1 MNQPNRLETGG
12 RIDRQA
18 AVRFT
23 FNGKSFEGFR
33 GDTLA
38 SALLAN
44 GVSVVGRSL
53 KYHRPRGIVG
63 AGSEEPNAVL
73 QIGTGP
79 VTLPNQ
85 VATQVELYDGLE
97 AATVTSWPSVNFDIR
112 AVMGLF
118 SRLMPPG
125 FYYKTFMWPK
135 GYWRKYERFIRNAA
149 GLGVTPDGPDPD
161 RYDKFNAHCDVL
173 VVGGGPAGLA
183 AACEAGRTG
192 ARVIL
197 VDEQPEFG
205 GSLLASRQIIDGVS
219 ATEWVSATVDEL
231 ASMEEVRLLPRSTA
245 VGYYDHN
252 FVTILER
259 VSDHLPAN
267 DGTRPR
273 ERLWRVRAKRVV
285 LATGAIERPLVFAN
299 NDRPGVMLA
308 SAVSTYLN
316 RYAVAPGSKAVVFT
330 NNDSAYQTVL
340 DLADVGI
347 RVAAVVDVRSEPGG
361 PLVAQVGRSGI
372 EVLGRHAVVDVKGR
386 MRVKGVDVMRLDDSG
401 HAIEGRRRRIACDL
415 VAVSGGWNPT
425 VHLHTQSG
433 GSLRFDELRA
443 CFVPEEPAQAER
455 LAGSSNGS
463 FTLAECL
470 VEGSAAGAHA
480 ARDAGFGDGKVSSP
494 SAAVDDPAEEPLQA
508 VWIVPS
514 PKPVSRRPKQFV
526 DLQTDT
532 TAADIA
538 IAAREG
544 YQSIEHIKRY
554 TTLGM
559 GTDQGKLGNVAG
571 IGVLAE
577 TLGEDIAS
585 TGTTTFRPPYTPVT
599 YGAIAGRVGGD
610 LFDPVRKTPIHGWHE
625 QAGALFEY
633 VGQWKRAWY
642 YPSPGDSMQD
652 AVDRESL
659 AARKGVAITDAS
671 TLGKIDIQG
680 PDAAEFLNRV
690 YTNAW
695 LKLPIGRCRYGLMLG
710 EDGMLMD
717 DGVTAHLGENHYLMH
732 TTTGNAAVVMAWL
745 ERWLQTEWPELK
757 VYLTSVTDHWATVSL
772 VGPLSRD
779 VISAICSDI
788 DFSGDALPFMSV
800 RLGTVAG
807 VPARVFRISFSGELT
822 YEINVQANYGRAV
835 WDACIE
841 AGERYNIAPYGTEV
855 MHVLRA
861 EKGFIIVGQDTD
873 GSVTPIDAGM
883 SWLVSKR
890 KDFLGRR
897 SLSRSDM
904 LREDRKQLVGLLTDT
919 PTDVLPDGGPVV
931 DDPAARIPTPMLG
944 HVTSSYYSA
953 VLGRSI
959 AMAMVKGGRS
969 RMGDRVYVSDAD
981 GRGIG
986 AVITSPVFYDPEGE
1000 RQNV

>member
-1 MNQPNRLETGG
+1 VSQPNRLATGG

-18 AVRFT
+18 PVRFS
-23 FNGKSFEGFR
+23 FNGKSLEGFR

-44 GVSVVGRSL
+44 GIRVVGRSL

-79 VTLPNQ
+79 LTLPNQ

-135 GYWRKYERFIRNAA
+135 GSWMRYERIIRNAA
-149 GLGVTPDGPDPD
+149 GFGVTPDGPDPD
-161 RYDKFNAHCDVL
+161 RYDKLNTHCDVL
-173 VVGGGPAGLA
+173 VVGGGPAGLTA
-183 AACEAGRTG
+183 AREAGRTG

-197 VDEQPEFG
+197 VDEQSEFG
-205 GSLLASRQIIDGVS
+205 GSLLSSSQVIDGVS
-219 ATEWVSATVDEL
+219 ATEWVSAAADEL

-259 VSDHLPAN
+259 VSDHLPLN

-273 ERLWRVRAKRVV
+273 QRLWRVRAKQVV
-285 LATGAIERPLVFAN
+285 LSTGAIERPLVFGN

-308 SAVSTYLN
+308 SAVSTYRN

-330 NNDSAYQTVL
+330 NNDSAYQTAL
-340 DLADVGI
+340 DLADAGI
-347 RVAAVVDVRSEPGG
+347 SVAAVVDVRPEPGG
-361 PLVAQVGRSGI
+361 PLAAQTGRRGI
-372 EVLGRHAVVDVKGR
+372 EILGRHAVVNVNGR
-386 MRVKGVDVMRLDDSG
+386 MRVKSVDVMRLDDSG
-401 HAIEGRRRRIACDL
+401 NAVEGRRRRIVCDL

-433 GSLRFDELRA
+433 GRLRFDEGRA
-443 CFVPEEPAQAER
+443 CFLPEKPAQADR

-463 FTLAECL
+463 FTLAGCL
-470 VEGSAAGAHA
+470 AEGAATGAHA
-480 ARDAGFGDGKVSSP
+480 ARDAGFGDGKASSP
-494 SAAVDDPAEEPLQA
+494 SAAVDDPAEEPTLA

-514 PKPVSRRPKQFV
+514 TKPVGRGAKQFV

-532 TAADIA
+532 TAADIV
-538 IAAREG
+538 IATREG
-544 YQSIEHIKRY
+544 YQSVEHIKRY

-571 IGVLAE
+571 IGVLAQ

-625 QAGALFEY
+625 QAGAPFEN

-642 YPSPGDSMQD
+642 YPRPGDSIQD
-652 AVDRESL
+652 AVNRESL
-659 AARKGVAITDAS
+659 VARNGVAITDAS

-710 EDGMLMD
+710 EDGMVMD
-717 DGVTAHLGENHYLMH
+717 DGVTARLGENHYLMH
-732 TTTGNAAVVMAWL
+732 TTTGNAAVIMAWL

-779 VISAICSDI
+779 VVSTICSDI
-788 DFSGDALPFMSV
+788 DVSGDAFPFMSV

-822 YEINVQANYGRAV
+822 YEVNVQANYGRAV
-835 WDACIE
+835 WEACIE
-841 AGERYNIAPYGTEV
+841 AGKKYDIAPYGTEV

-883 SWLVSKR
+883 SWIVSKR

-904 LREDRKQLVGLLTDT
+904 LREDRKQLVGLLTDS
-919 PTDVLPDGGPVV
+919 PNEVLPDGGQIV
-931 DDPAARIPTPMLG
+931 DDPAVETPKPMLG

-953 VLGRSI
+953 ALGRSI
-959 AMAMVKGGRS
+959 AMAVVKGGRS
-969 RMGDRVYVSDAD
+969 RMGDRVYVSGAD
-981 GRGIG
+981 GRDIG
-986 AVITSPVFYDPEGE
+986 AVIASPVFYDPEGE